1 MKRIAL
7 FFGSFNPIHN
17 GHIQI
22 ALAVLAKDKADEV
35 QFVLTPHNPF
45 KDPADLW
52 PEEHR
57 WAMLQEVLA
66 AYPNMEPNDIELRL
80 SKPNYTAT
88 TLEVLTKKYP
98 NHAYSLLLGADSAT
112 SLPTW
117 HEAAYIQQFP
127 LLIYPRSGSTLSFFS
142 VDQLLQEVPLQEI
155 SASQIRTTQD
165 QALLDTWLP
174 PAVRA
179 YLSKHSLIIET

>member
-22 ALAVLAKDKADEV
+22 ASAVLAKDKADEV

-45 KDPADLW
+45 KDPAELW
-52 PEEHR
+52 PEAHR

-66 AYPNMEPNDIELRL
+66 GYPNMMPNDIELKL
-80 SKPNYTAT
+80 PKPNYTAT
-88 TLEVLTKKYP
+88 TLEALTKKYP
-98 NHAYSLLLGADSAT
+98 NHTYSLLLGADSAT

-117 HEAAYIQQFP
+117 HQAAYIQQFP
-127 LLIYPRSGSTLSFFS
+127 RLIYPRAGSTISSFS
-142 VDQLLQEVPLQEI
+142 EEELLQEVPLQEI

-165 QALLDTWLP
+165 QTLLDTWLP

-179 YLSKHSLIIET
+179 YLSKHSMISSA

>member
-7 FFGSFNPIHN
+7 FFGSFNPIHY
-17 GHIQI
+17 GHIHI

-52 PEEHR
+52 PEAHR

-66 AYPNMEPNDIELRL
+66 TYPNMVPNDIELKL
-80 SKPNYTAT
+80 PKPNYTAT
-88 TLEVLTKKYP
+88 TLKQLRAQFP
-98 NHAYSLLLGADSAT
+98 NHDYSLLLGADTAA
-112 SLPTW
+112 SLSSW
-117 HEAAYIQQFP
+117 HQAAYVQQFP
-127 LLIYPRSGSTLSFFS
+127 LLIYPRAGSTLSSFS
-142 VDQLLQEVPLQEI
+142 EDQLLQEVPLQEI

-165 QALLDTWLP
+165 PTLLNRWLP
-174 PAVRA
+174 PAVLA
-179 YLSKHSLIIET
+179 YLSKHRHLIDT